1 MSNQIQIFN
10 FNSNQV
16 RIQII
21 NDKEYF
27 LAKNVCDILELA
39 NVGQAISRLERDDI
53 ITNDGTD
60 KLGRTQQMAYV
71 SEAGL
76 YELVFASK
84 KPEAKEFKKWVFNEV
99 LPTIRKT
106 GKYEVAPQLPQ
117 FNSEFLLQL
126 SQAMREKEKLIEK
139 QTQEIQVLEYSKA
152 TVEKNLK
159 IKEGEVKEKDAII
172 QKSAQA
178 FREAARLFK
187 QVADK
192 TGCIKFKACASL
204 LNIKESELRAIL
216 TQNKWIYLNKLFP
229 TTDGRTDGYVKLQAE
244 IFDVKLKSG
253 SKVQKSNTAFYIT
266 EKGYNEI
273 LRQISGIIL
282 N

>member
-1 MSNQIQIFN
+1 MSNQVQIFN
-10 FNSNQV
+10 FNANQV

-27 LAKNVCDILELA
+27 CAKDICDILEIK
-39 NVGQAISRLERDDI
+39 NNRQALLRVESEDVILTDTP
-53 ITNDGTD
+53 TNSGI
-60 KLGRTQQMAYV
+60 QQMSFV
-71 SEAGL
+71 NEAGL
-76 YELVFASK
+76 YSLIFQSK
-84 KPEAKEFKKWVFNEV
+84 KEEAKNFKKWVFEEV

-126 SQAMREKEKLIEK
+126 SEAMREKEKLIEK

-152 TVEKNLK
+152 TVEKNLE
-159 IKEGEVKEKDAII
+159 IKEGEVKERDAII

-204 LNIKESELRAIL
+204 LNIKESELKAIL
-216 TQNKWIYLNKLFP
+216 KQNKWIYLNKLFP
-229 TTDGRTDGYVKLQAE
+229 TTAGRTDGYVKLQAE

-273 LRQISGIIL
+273 LRQVSGIIL

>member
-1 MSNQIQIFN
+1 MSNQVQIFN
-10 FNSNQV
+10 FNANQV

-27 LAKNVCDILELA
+27 CAKDICDILEIK
-39 NVGQAISRLERDDI
+39 NNRQALLRVESEDVILTDTP
-53 ITNDGTD
+53 TNSGI
-60 KLGRTQQMAYV
+60 QQMSFV
-71 SEAGL
+71 NEAGL
-76 YELVFASK
+76 YSLIFQSK
-84 KPEAKEFKKWVFNEV
+84 KEEAKNFKKWVFEEV

-126 SQAMREKEKLIEK
+126 SEAMREKEKLIEK

-152 TVEKNLK
+152 TVEKNLE

-204 LNIKESELRAIL
+204 LNIRESELKAIL
-216 TQNKWIYLNKLFP
+216 KQNKWIYLNKLFP
-229 TTDGRTDGYVKLQAE
+229 TTAGRTDGYVKLQAE

-273 LRQISGIIL
+273 LRQVSGIIL

>member
-1 MSNQIQIFN
+1 MSNQVQIFN
-10 FNSNQV
+10 FNANQV

-27 LAKNVCDILELA
+27 CAKDICDILEIK
-39 NVGQAISRLERDDI
+39 NNRQALLRVESEDVILTDTP
-53 ITNDGTD
+53 TNSGI
-60 KLGRTQQMAYV
+60 QQMSFV
-71 SEAGL
+71 NEAGL
-76 YELVFASK
+76 YSLIFQSK
-84 KPEAKEFKKWVFNEV
+84 KEEAKNFKKWVFEEV

-126 SQAMREKEKLIEK
+126 SEAMREKEKLIEK

-152 TVEKNLK
+152 TVEKNLE

-204 LNIKESELRAIL
+204 LNIRESELKAIL
-216 TQNKWIYLNKLFP
+216 KQNKWIYLNKLFP

-273 LRQISGIIL
+273 LRQVSGIIL

>member
-1 MSNQIQIFN
+1 MSNQVQIFN
-10 FNSNQV
+10 FNANQV

-27 LAKNVCDILELA
+27 CAKDICDILEIK
-39 NVGQAISRLERDDI
+39 NNRQALLRVESEDVILTDTP
-53 ITNDGTD
+53 TNSGI
-60 KLGRTQQMAYV
+60 QQMSFV
-71 SEAGL
+71 NEAGL
-76 YELVFASK
+76 YSLIFQSK
-84 KPEAKEFKKWVFNEV
+84 KEEAKNFKKWVFEEV

-126 SQAMREKEKLIEK
+126 SEAMREKEKLIEK

-152 TVEKNLK
+152 TVEKNLE

-204 LNIKESELRAIL
+204 LNIRESELKAIL
-216 TQNKWIYLNKLFP
+216 KQNKWIYLNKLFP
-229 TTDGRTDGYVKLQAE
+229 TTAGRTDGYVKLQAE

-273 LRQISGIIL
+273 LRQVSGIIV

>member
-1 MSNQIQIFN
+1 MSNQVQIFN
-10 FNSNQV
+10 FNANQV

-27 LAKNVCDILELA
+27 CAKDICDILEIK
-39 NVGQAISRLERDDI
+39 NNRQALLRVESEDVILTDTP
-53 ITNDGTD
+53 TNSGI
-60 KLGRTQQMAYV
+60 QQMSFV
-71 SEAGL
+71 NEAGL
-76 YELVFASK
+76 YSLIFQSK
-84 KPEAKEFKKWVFNEV
+84 KEEAKNFKKWVFEEV

-126 SQAMREKEKLIEK
+126 SEAMREKEKLIEK

-152 TVEKNLK
+152 TVEKNLE

-204 LNIKESELRAIL
+204 LNIKESELKAIL
-216 TQNKWIYLNKLFP
+216 KQNKWIYLNKLFP
-229 TTDGRTDGYVKLQAE
+229 TTAGRTDGYVKLQAE

-273 LRQISGIIL
+273 LRQVSGIIL

>member
-1 MSNQIQIFN
+1 MSNQVQIFN
-10 FNSNQV
+10 FNANQV

-27 LAKNVCDILELA
+27 CAKDICDILEIK
-39 NVGQAISRLERDDI
+39 NNRQALLRVESEDVILTDTP
-53 ITNDGTD
+53 TNSGI
-60 KLGRTQQMAYV
+60 QQMSFV
-71 SEAGL
+71 NEAGL
-76 YELVFASK
+76 YSLIFQSK
-84 KPEAKEFKKWVFNEV
+84 KEEAKNFKKWVFEEV

-126 SQAMREKEKLIEK
+126 SEAMREKEKLIEK

-152 TVEKNLK
+152 TVEKNLE

-204 LNIKESELRAIL
+204 LNIRESELRAIL
-216 TQNKWIYLNKLFP
+216 KQNKWIYLNKLFP
-229 TTDGRTDGYVKLQAE
+229 TTAGRTDGYVKLQAE

-273 LRQISGIIL
+273 LRQVSGIIL